1 MLAGLRDVTAARMK
15 AQRRDCKGEDSAL
28 LAITALVY
36 ASKWCWDKSE
46 AVGQRHTEVFEA
58 RIDDFAVV
66 AHVDGNHRA
75 IVETERERNI
85 FQREAESQCADRA
98 EEEIVVIV
106 VVIKT
111 EAAAKAAPEFPGC
124 KAWRPVGPLADVP
137 VVDRRST
144 ESLVEVEDSG
154 SHVKEVLLVE
164 VVLIFKIHGRPAEVY
179 TDGVRGALGETACRC
194 HNGKNGC
201 QEHLFHKC
209 SSFRKL
215 SVFVRKGRVF
225 VLPVW

>member
-1 MLAGLRDVTAARMK
+1 MK
-15 AQRRDCKGEDSAL
+15 AQRRDCKEDIVFS

-36 ASKWCWDKSE
+36 ASKWCWGKSE

-75 IVETERERNI
+75 IVDAECERNI
-85 FQREAESQCADRA
+85 FQCEAKSQCADRT
-98 EEEIVVIV
+98 EEEIVV
-106 VVIKT
+106 VVIIVIKA
-111 EAAAKAAPEFPGC
+111 EAAAKAAPEFPSR

-144 ESLVEVEDSG
+144 EPLVEVEDTC

-164 VVLIFKIHGRPAEVY
+164 VVLIFKVHGRPAEVY
-179 TDGVRGALGETACRC
+179 TDGVWGALGETACRC

-201 QEHLFHKC
+201 
-209 SSFRKL
+209 
-215 SVFVRKGRVF
+215 
-225 VLPVW
+225 